1 MGEHSISSIKKA
13 ARRILSSYF
22 FRCVLASFITGT
34 GILLIFNYILD
45 GTMNVNSAF
54 DTEAFYQAAASASS
68 PDEFYSAIYNSISS
82 IVDAMGYDAYSIM
95 LRRFAIASLVSY
107 LIKLMYNFLVVYP
120 FEVGSCKFYMDAHYK
135 EPKYRSLVTAFEN
148 SYINVVLIQFLRHL
162 KIFLWSL
169 LLIVPGV
176 IKSYETF
183 MVPYLLAE
191 NPEIDRKEVFRL
203 SRKMMDG
210 NKMNL
215 FILNLSFIGWMLLS
229 MVTSGVAYI
238 FFVGPYYDA
247 SLANMALRIKAQYNH
262 TAEENAY
269 QL

>member
-13 ARRILSSYF
+13 AKRILGSYF

-45 GTMNVNSAF
+45 GSIQVNNAF
-54 DTEAFYQAAASASS
+54 DTESFYQSLMSAASV
-68 PDEFYSAIYNSISS
+68 DEFYSTIYNRISS
-82 IVDAMGYDAYSIM
+82 LVQSVGYDTYSIM
-95 LRRFAIASLVSY
+95 LRRFAIASIVSY
-107 LIKLMYNFLVVYP
+107 LIRLMYNFLVVYP
-120 FEVGSCKFYMDAHYK
+120 FEVGSCSFYMEAHYK
-135 EPKYRSLVTAFEN
+135 EPKFRALITAFEKN
-148 SYINVVLIQFLRHL
+148 YLNTVLIQFLRHL

-169 LLIVPGV
+169 LLIIPGV

-191 NPEIDRKEVFRL
+191 NPDIDRKEVFEL
-203 SRKMMDG
+203 SRRMMDG

-215 FILNLSFIGWMLLS
+215 FILNLSFIGWMFLS
-229 MVTSGVAYI
+229 MLTSGLAYI

-247 SLANMALRIKAQYNH
+247 SLANMAMRIKAQYNNQ
-262 TAEENAY
+262 TEDSTF
-269 QL
+269 